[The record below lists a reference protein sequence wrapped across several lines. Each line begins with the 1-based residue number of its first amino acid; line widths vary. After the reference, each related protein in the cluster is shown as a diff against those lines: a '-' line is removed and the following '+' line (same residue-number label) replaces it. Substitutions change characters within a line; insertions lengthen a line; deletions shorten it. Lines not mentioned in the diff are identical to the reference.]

1 VSPDVPGGWN
11 DEAVPAPAAPS
22 LSVQTILYGHG
33 PDDLARF
40 LNGLGAA
47 VRVARREGALGPV
60 GLAIG
65 DCSAEPVVPADRL
78 ATLADQVTSAGIGN
92 FEYRFFGENLG
103 SAGGHNTLFRELG
116 GETVLIVNPDVYAM
130 PDLLAPLLERMAE
143 PAVGIVEARQVPLE
157 HPKSFDLATGDTS
170 WASTACALVD
180 GTVLSDLGGFDHES
194 FFLYCDDVDLSW
206 RARLAGRRVVYEPA
220 ACVFHDKRLDPAGQ
234 VVTGEAEVYYSAEA
248 ALMMA
253 WKYSRDDLVEEWG
266 AGLLTTG
273 SDAHA
278 RAVEAFRSRRADGR
292 LPEQLDPA
300 GDVAQFVGY
309 AYARHRFAY
318 DDE

>member
-1 VSPDVPGGWN
+1 M
-11 DEAVPAPAAPS
+11 PAPAASP
-22 LSVQTILYGHG
+22 LSVQTVLYGHS
-33 PDDLARF
+33 PDDLSRF
-40 LNGLGAA
+40 LHGLGAA
-47 VRVARREGALGPV
+47 VRVARRGGALGPV
-60 GLAIG
+60 RLAVG
-65 DCSAEPVVPADRL
+65 DCSTEPVVPADRL
-78 ATLADQVTSAGIGN
+78 PALTDQVASAGIGSL
-92 FEYRFFGENLG
+92 EYRFFGENLG
-103 SAGGHNTLFRELG
+103 SAGGHNALYGELG
-116 GETVLIVNPDVYAM
+116 SELVLIVNPDVYAM
-130 PDLLAPLLERMAE
+130 PDLLSPMLDRMAE
-143 PAVGIVEARQVPLE
+143 PAVAIVEARQVPLE
-157 HPKSFDLATGDTS
+157 HPKSFDPATGDTS

-180 GTVLSDLGGFDHES
+180 GGVMSSLGGFDQES

-234 VVTGEAEVYYSAEA
+234 VVAGEAEVYYSAEA

-266 AGLLTTG
+266 EGLLTTG
-273 SDAHA
+273 SSAHA
-278 RAVEAFRSRRADGR
+278 RAVETFRSRRAGGR